1 MRGNEQASRFL
12 TTQSIAAECVCKQR
26 KGLICRKIYSKQLKE
41 FQVKTNCFDRP
52 RRLNY
57 QDRLVL
63 FNMHMYDEFH
73 VPDLLIVLLRTLKG
87 TDSIKSNLI
96 NY

>member
-26 KGLICRKIYSKQLKE
+26 KGLICRKVYSKRLKK
-41 FQVKTNCFDRP
+41 FQVKKNVLIGLEDS
-52 RRLNY
+52 Y